1 MAALRLMPTK
11 LFRLQIS
18 AFHNMPTIRR
28 SLAAVH
34 QIPVYAPAVPENPCA
49 QFYRT
54 KLDIGPFTCD
64 WQNFPFSHFF
74 TASREWHGLS
84 EMEFCVESVLE
95 IQGTIRPL
103 AFLPVQDPCIVF
115 KAGGNYYYL
124 ETCTGYVE
132 DFGGDFASDD
142 DFLAVFS
149 HPPFVTGKRYWFPET
164 ANKKRRTNKVYA
176 VVRRNS
182 TRTLERSRGRDK

>member
-11 LFRLQIS
+11 LFRPQIS
-18 AFHNMPTIRR
+18 AFHNMPIIRR
-28 SLAAVH
+28 SLAAVD
-34 QIPVYAPAVPENPCA
+34 QTPVYAPAVPENPCA
-49 QFYRT
+49 QFY
-54 KLDIGPFTCD
+54 
-64 WQNFPFSHFF
+64 QFSILAFLYRQPGV
-74 TASREWHGLS
+74 ARPQRNG
-84 EMEFCVESVLE
+84 SVLE

-115 KAGGNYYYL
+115 KAGGNYYYI

-149 HPPFVTGKRYWFPET
+149 HPPFVTRKRYWFPET
-164 ANKKRRTNKVYA
+164 ASKRTEHFPL
-176 VVRRNS
+176 
-182 TRTLERSRGRDK
+182 LEDATGAISIRDDSELLAISR